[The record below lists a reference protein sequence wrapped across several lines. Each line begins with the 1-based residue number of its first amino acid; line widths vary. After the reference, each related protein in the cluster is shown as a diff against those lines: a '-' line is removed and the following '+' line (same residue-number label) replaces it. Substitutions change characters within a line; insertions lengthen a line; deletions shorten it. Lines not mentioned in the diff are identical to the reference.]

1 MLRQLERYEILDE
14 IAQGGMATVY
24 RARDSKLDRLVA
36 LKVMHPHLRGA
47 EEARIRFAREARTI
61 AKLHHPNIIEIYD
74 FSGKDS
80 EDVYIATELL
90 TGPTLKGFI
99 EKHPDIPAE
108 IAACVAIHVARAL
121 AVSHDEG
128 VVHRDVKPENILIH
142 QARAIKLTDFG
153 LAQMRD
159 TQSMT
164 VTGQILGSPGHM
176 SPEQVEG
183 KDCDARSDIFSLGT
197 VLYAL
202 SVGELPFVA
211 RTPHKV
217 LMLIVQGDYAD
228 PLRRRPA
235 IGADLARIIQ
245 RCMQTAPEAR
255 YASAIELERDLTAFV
270 AAMGIEDPTR
280 QLADYLAEPESVA
293 QVLRHRA
300 IERSIVLGD
309 SARDRRDYSKARDHY
324 NRVLALEPGQPQVL
338 ASLASMGR
346 ARVRIR
352 GLFVFG
358 LLALAAIVG
367 TTAVALLRTTQLPA
381 HSRRGLPQD
390 SPIAAKPSVE
400 ATGPGATKPET
411 PSGQGLVRTERS
423 GNRRA
428 KRGPVLGLRTVVFR
442 PSPQNVSISVDDGPL
457 RAFGPDF
464 QDIQL
469 EPGLHRF
476 KIVGA
481 QGCCVDQEFQLKIPA
496 GEAPFVLQRS
506 LALRPAIL
514 VVRSNVPA
522 DVMVGDGLAKGRSHS
537 ALVVDIGDSFR
548 SVQRVTVSAPE
559 RSNVVRSVVLEAGK
573 VTEIDITL
581 SGS

>member
-47 EEARIRFAREARTI
+47 EEARARFAREARTI

-80 EDVYIATELL
+80 EEVYIATELL
-90 TGPTLKGFI
+90 TGPTLKGFAD
-99 EKHPDIPAE
+99 KHSDIPAE

-128 VVHRDVKPENILIH
+128 VVHRDVKPENVLIH
-142 QARAIKLTDFG
+142 QASVIKLTDFG

-217 LMLIVQGDYAD
+217 LMQIVQGDYVE

-235 IGADLARIIQ
+235 IGAHLARIIQ

-255 YASAIELERDLTAFV
+255 YASATDLERDLTGFV
-270 AAMGIEDPTR
+270 ADMGIEDPTR
-280 QLADYLAEPESVA
+280 QLADYLADPEGVA
-293 QVLRHRA
+293 RRLKQTA
-300 IERSIVLGD
+300 IERSIALGD
-309 SARDRRDYSKARDHY
+309 SARDRRDYPVARDYY
-324 NRVLALEPGQPQVL
+324 NRALALEPGQPQVL
-338 ASLASMGR
+338 ESLASMGR
-346 ARVRIR
+346 SRFRTRSLV
-352 GLFVFG
+352 LFG
-358 LLALAAIVG
+358 LLVLTLVLG
-367 TTAVALLRTTQLPA
+367 TTAVALLRATQPQWYT
-381 HSRRGLPQD
+381 RRGLQKPFQTT
-390 SPIAAKPSVE
+390 AKPQVE
-400 ATGPGATKPET
+400 AIGVGNNSAVAESEEGPPRMA
-411 PSGQGLVRTERS
+411 RS
-423 GNRRA
+423 KNRVA
-428 KRGPVLGLRTVVFR
+428 KRVAESGLRTVVFR

-481 QGCCVDQEFQLKIPA
+481 QGCCVDQEFQLKIPT
-496 GEAPFVLQRS
+496 GDAPFILQRA

-522 DVMVGDGLAKGRSHS
+522 DVVVGEGLTKGRSHS

-548 SVQRVTVSAPE
+548 SVQRITVSAPE
-559 RSNVVRSVVLEAGK
+559 RGDVVRSVVLEAGK
-573 VTEIDITL
+573 VTEIDVAL